1 MSNNSSLSRRAALRQ
16 QQELEERNK
25 KTKRIVGAGVG
36 LLALTA
42 VVVLVIVIIQA
53 ISAPTNKPVATD
65 QLTPPNATE
74 KHGILLFGKEPTA
87 EKPHLIVYQDYQCIW
102 CARYEAAFG
111 KPVEELVEAG
121 KITAEYRT
129 VDFLDNGVE
138 DGPSRRAAVAAA
150 AADEVGKFA
159 EYQQTIFANH
169 KESSTAYPARQLRDD
184 FAKDAGITGDALTKF
199 QELFDTRS
207 YNDFVA
213 GAYAQWQQDGHTG
226 TPVYITS
233 GERLPGLIDNAG
245 EPTIPATADAFYQVV
260 LQSWEAGGKEIE
272 KTPSS

>member
-1 MSNNSSLSRRAALRQ
+1 M
-16 QQELEERNK
+16 
-25 KTKRIVGAGVG
+25 
-36 LLALTA
+36 
-42 VVVLVIVIIQA
+42 
-53 ISAPTNKPVATD
+53 
-65 QLTPPNATE
+65 
-74 KHGILLFGKEPTA
+74 
-87 EKPHLIVYQDYQCIW
+87 
-102 CARYEAAFG
+102 
-111 KPVEELVEAG
+111 
-121 KITAEYRT
+121 
-129 VDFLDNGVE
+129 E